1 MLRRLTLIT
10 ALVALTTQLGLA
22 APAAASTPQR
32 EPVVFPDELVLPAGP
47 FCPWEGLVT
56 FPLNREVATTFFN
69 ADGTIAR
76 VVITGA
82 LRVTV
87 TNVDN
92 GESVTLN
99 IPGVLVTVN
108 DVVTYTGRNIIFP
121 VEGSLDLVAG
131 RVVVTVDSEGF
142 QHPVEVAGLSIDVC
156 TLLA

>member
-1 MLRRLTLIT
+1 MLRRLALIT
-10 ALVALTTQLGLA
+10 AVVALAAPLGFA

-32 EPVVFPDELVLPAGP
+32 EPVVFPDELVLPAGA

-56 FPLNREVATTFFN
+56 FPMNREVATTFFN
-69 ADGTIAR
+69 TDGTIAR
-76 VVITGA
+76 VVVTGS
-82 LRVTV
+82 LRVTI

-92 GESVTLN
+92 DESITLN

-108 DVVTYTGRNIIFP
+108 DIVTYTGRNIIFP
-121 VEGSLDLVAG
+121 VEGALDLVSG

-142 QHPVEVAGLSIDVC
+142 QHPVEIAGLSIDVC